1 MPVSNYNKYELTD
14 HAKQRISERLGITVK
29 DMYRW
34 TYRMLSEAVPIESTD
49 TKEGVR
55 YQARN
60 IVFVLDEAEHKVLT
74 VYPESKY
81 GADTDLREALN
92 PDLVRSLQ
100 KPLRDYLKKRQAVL
114 SNEVAGYVND
124 LNFAS
129 LNYQNTAAPEDLAE
143 IVNIMKALEGQIGD
157 YYQTLADVQKLQI
170 TG

>member
-1 MPVSNYNKYELTD
+1 MPVSNYNKYQLTD

-34 TYRMLSEAVPIESTD
+34 TYRMLPEAVPIESTD

-124 LNFAS
+124 LNFAT

-143 IVNIMKALEGQIGD
+143 IEHVLQALERQIVA
-157 YYQTLADVQKLQI
+157 YYRDVADAQKLQI
-170 TG
+170 AG